1 MGLLESTVIFMEE
14 AGLFRIG
21 FPFILI
27 LSISYG
33 LLNKAEFFE
42 EDSVQAGAS
51 ISFSFISMGAI
62 FYFVPQGLI
71 LGATAAFAF
80 ALIGAFA
87 FVVLTGI
94 SEEDSDEDQSDL
106 PVKVVGVPIAM
117 TGLIGSIIYFVP
129 VLEFIPG
136 VNPENVLSTLVQP
149 VLVILVLGGIIAMFV
164 SDSDE
169 EEDE

>member
-129 VLEFIPG
+129 ILEFIPG
-136 VNPENVLSTLVQP
+136 VNPGNVLSTLVQP

-169 EEDE
+169 EGE